1 MAYFWLNRS
10 ESGAPK
16 ERAAGGRT
24 ANGRVP
30 FGRGKM
36 RRGVPSCAV
45 LFALLLA
52 LVGLQEAHAG
62 TRQTIAKD
70 ARLAGDR
77 ARTRF
82 IADLSKKVELSIFA
96 LADPYRVIVD
106 LPEVNFQMPLGLG
119 TETRGLISG
128 YRFGLF
134 APGKSRIVIDVNGPF
149 LVDKAFVLDP
159 RSDQPARLVV
169 DLVPTDRATFLA
181 KLRDASGTSTT
192 SATPPPQAEPPAK
205 PPNAKPVI
213 ILDPGHGGVDPGTS
227 SGAGITEKEVVLAFA
242 KTLEHKLEAKGQY
255 EVYLTREDD
264 RFLAL
269 RERVEFAQ
277 RKGAN
282 LFVSIHAD
290 SFPKQSAD
298 ASGATVYTLSEHASD
313 DEAKEL
319 AAKENFSDAIAGVE
333 LPSDS
338 DEVVANILID
348 LAQRETQN
356 RSLIFAKSIVGEMGR
371 ADLHTKALKSAGF
384 RVLKAPDV
392 PSVLLELG
400 FLSNPDDEKQLTSDT
415 WRGTMADK
423 VAAAIDSYFAK
434 RLARIPF

>member
-1 MAYFWLNRS
+1 
-10 ESGAPK
+10 
-16 ERAAGGRT
+16 
-24 ANGRVP
+24 
-30 FGRGKM
+30 M

-52 LVGLQEAHAG
+52 LVGLEAQEAHAG
-62 TRQTIAKD
+62 THQTIAKG

-82 IADLSKKVELSIFA
+82 IADLSKKVDVSIFA

-181 KLRDASGTSTT
+181 KLRDASATSTA
-192 SATPPPQAEPPAK
+192 SGTPAPQAEPPAK

-371 ADLHTKALKSAGF
+371 AELHTKALKSAGF

-400 FLSNPDDEKQLTSDT
+400 FLSNPDDTKQLTSDT

>member
-1 MAYFWLNRS
+1 MREAAALL
-10 ESGAPK
+10 GAW
-16 ERAAGGRT
+16 T
-24 ANGRVP
+24 
-30 FGRGKM
+30 
-36 RRGVPSCAV
+36 SAV
-45 LFALLLA
+45 LLALLLA
-52 LVGLQEAHAG
+52 AVGMWPQQAQAG
-62 TRQTIAKD
+62 PRPTIANG
-70 ARLAGDR
+70 ARVACDR

-82 IADLSKKVELSIFA
+82 IADLSKKVEVNVFA

-106 LPEVNFQMPLGLG
+106 LPEVSFQMPPGLG
-119 TETRGLISG
+119 TETRGLVSG

-159 RSDQPARLVV
+159 RPDQPARLVV
-169 DLVPTDRATFLA
+169 DLVATDRATFLA
-181 KLRDASGTSTT
+181 KLREASARST
-192 SATPPPQAEPPAK
+192 AGEGAAPPAAA
-205 PPNAKPVI
+205 PAARRANAKPVV

-227 SGAGITEKEVVLAFA
+227 SASGVTEKEVVLAFA
-242 KTLEHKLEAKGQY
+242 KTLKQKLEANGQY
-255 EVYLTREDD
+255 DVYLTRDD
-264 RFLAL
+264 DHFLAL

-277 RKGAN
+277 GKGAN

-290 SFPKQSAD
+290 SFPKQTAD
-298 ASGATVYTLSEHASD
+298 ASGATVYTLSEQASD

-319 AAKENFSDAIAGVE
+319 AAKENFSDAIAGVP

-356 RSLIFAKSIVGEMGR
+356 RSLIFAKSIVGGMSR
-371 ADLHTKALKSAGF
+371 ADLHAKALKSAGF

-392 PSVLLELG
+392 PSVLIELG
-400 FLSNPDDEKQLTSDT
+400 FLSNPEDEKQLTSDS

-423 VAAAIDSYFAK
+423 VAAAVDSYFAK
-434 RLARIPF
+434 RMARMPF